1 MVLKTNY
8 GEMSDE
14 ELVLLAKGNDENATT
29 ELISRYKNYVKRI
42 VRPFFLAGG
51 DSEDLL
57 QEGMLGVFKAIET
70 FNGKSS
76 FKSYVYLCVKTS
88 IISLV
93 KKYNS
98 EKNKPLNNFVSLS
111 SPAIYKI
118 AEEIAAT
125 LYIDPEKT
133 IIESEREK
141 ELIEKM
147 KDGLSK
153 LEFNILSLYLGGYS
167 YSEISLKT
175 GKNVKAIDNALQRI
189 RKKAGLIYGG

>member
-1 MVLKTNY
+1 MDDIKAYEIT
-8 GEMSDE
+8 SDE
-14 ELVLLAKGNDENATT
+14 ELVALAKNNDESATT
-29 ELISRYKNYVKRI
+29 ELIGRYKNYVKKI

-98 EKNKPLNNFVSLS
+98 GKNKPLNNFVSLS
-111 SPAIYKI
+111 SPAIYNM

-125 LYIDPEKT
+125 LYVDPEKEIKT
-133 IIESEREK
+133 F
-141 ELIEKM
+141 
-147 KDGLSK
+147 LSRHFITPIFF
-153 LEFNILSLYLGGYS
+153 LFISAVIRIL
-167 YSEISLKT
+167 K
-175 GKNVKAIDNALQRI
+175 
-189 RKKAGLIYGG
+189 